1 MPWCPIT
8 GSDDPMVIQWSP
20 KSGKN
25 LRAKNRGDEDWRYG
39 SCSKAHYAL
48 AIGQG
53 LLARKPT
60 IEMKFPENRRRKLAG
75 I

>member
-48 AIGQG
+48 ALGQR
-53 LLARKPT
+53 LLVK
-60 IEMKFPENRRRKLAG
+60 EPEINLAEIQRRKMVEN
-75 I
+75 